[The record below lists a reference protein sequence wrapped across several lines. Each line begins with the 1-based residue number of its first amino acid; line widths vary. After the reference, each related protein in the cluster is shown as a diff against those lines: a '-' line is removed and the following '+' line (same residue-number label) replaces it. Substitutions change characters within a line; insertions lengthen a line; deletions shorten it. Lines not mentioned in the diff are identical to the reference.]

1 MSPEEAAT
9 HVHAVLSVTR
19 EDIARAKNWLVL
31 QPGSNTL
38 GMAEEWLRE
47 QNLVEV
53 KDVDT
58 DSADC
63 EDILTRA
70 ARTFSVHLAFFQ
82 AVNELVSAAEL
93 FAAGGVTRW
102 APYINYK
109 TRHGGGGIPIK
120 VHCSIPDKIERPSL
134 PSSAPVDPDIFL
146 KGIDSKTLH
155 SGILEAIEQAL
166 TCFRRGLYM
175 PATAMLAA
183 AVEGTWTECGV
194 ALAKKLADS
203 KAEAQLNNPYVS
215 ISKKVIETCKLCDT
229 PNGSALLKLAS
240 RGVPD
245 VRNAEV
251 WTTTLRE
258 RRNALHWGKAKS
270 FVADHSE
277 TGTLLM
283 AAPEHLGTLEAIR
296 AVC

>member
-1 MSPEEAAT
+1 MSPEEAAA
-9 HVHAVLSVTR
+9 HIHSVLSVTR
-19 EDIARAKNWLVL
+19 EDIARAKNWLVQ
-31 QPGSNTL
+31 QPGSKTS

-47 QNLVEV
+47 QGLVEV
-53 KDVDT
+53 KEVDT
-58 DSADC
+58 DSA
-63 EDILTRA
+63 ESEGILTGVARA
-70 ARTFSVHLAFFQ
+70 FSVHLAFFQ

-93 FAAGGVTRW
+93 FAAGSITRW
-102 APYINYK
+102 SPYINYR
-109 TRHGGGGIPIK
+109 TSHGGGGIPIK
-120 VHCSIPDKIERPSL
+120 VHCSFPDKIERPSL
-134 PSSAPVDPDIFL
+134 SSSLPVDPDIFL
-146 KGIDSKTLH
+146 KGIDIKSLH

-166 TCFRRGLYM
+166 KCFRRGLYM

-183 AVEGTWTECGV
+183 SVEATWTECGT
-194 ALAKKLADS
+194 ALAKKLADA
-203 KAEAQLNNPYVS
+203 KVDALLNDPYIS
-215 ISKKVIETCKLCDT
+215 ISKKVIETFKLCDT
-229 PNGSALLKLAS
+229 ANGKALLKLAL

-270 FVADHSE
+270 FLADHSE

-283 AAPEHLGTLEAIR
+283 AAPQHLGTLEAIR

>member
-1 MSPEEAAT
+1 MSPEEAAA

-47 QNLVEV
+47 QDLVEV
-53 KDVDT
+53 KDVNT

-63 EDILTRA
+63 EEILTRI
-70 ARTFSVHLAFFQ
+70 ARAFSVHLAFFQ

-93 FAAGGVTRW
+93 FAAGSVTRW
-102 APYINYK
+102 EPHINYR
-109 TRHGGGGIPIK
+109 TPHMGGGIPIK
-120 VHCSIPDKIERPSL
+120 VRCSVPDKIERPSL
-134 PSSAPVDPDIFL
+134 PSSIPVDPDIFL
-146 KGIDSKTLH
+146 KGIDSKALH

-183 AVEGTWTECGV
+183 AVEGAWTECGT
-194 ALAKKLADS
+194 AIAKKLGDS
-203 KAEAQLNNPYVS
+203 KVEVLMNDPYIGFSRV
-215 ISKKVIETCKLCDT
+215 VIETYKLCET
-229 PNGSALLKLAS
+229 VNGKALLKTAS

-283 AAPEHLGTLEAIR
+283 AAPQHLGTLEAIR